1 MKTGRRF
8 LATTMGARPVRHMR
22 SDCISITTVTLT
34 LGLGWGGV
42 DVVRIVVVA
51 YIHSSMKGGKDGE
64 REWWID

>member
-1 MKTGRRF
+1 VRPS
-8 LATTMGARPVRHMR
+8 GAVVF
-22 SDCISITTVTLT
+22 DVAFVVVFIVVFVF

-64 REWWID
+64 RGWWID